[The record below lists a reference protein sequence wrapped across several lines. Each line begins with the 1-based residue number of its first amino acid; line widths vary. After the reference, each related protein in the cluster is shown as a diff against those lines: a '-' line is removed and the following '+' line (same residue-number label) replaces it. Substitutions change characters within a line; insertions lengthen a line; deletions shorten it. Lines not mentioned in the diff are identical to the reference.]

1 MFYIIVILAIIAT
14 AIVVRFIYNKTKS
27 LIFINSFQLVDGVLY
42 KDKLPYDGAVRI
54 NEVGGV
60 RAYFDF
66 NGGNLSRISLYMK
79 DGAAVNWRVGDKYL
93 NCYDREGKSLS
104 QGGFETLYNRFV
116 DANSML
122 EIFNRNFKRCQ
133 LAI

>member
-1 MFYIIVILAIIAT
+1 MFYIIVILAV
-14 AIVVRFIYNKTKS
+14 IVTVIVMRFVYNKTKS
-27 LIFINSFQLVDGVLY
+27 LLFINSFQLVDGVLY

-54 NEVGGV
+54 NEVGGA

-79 DGAAVNWRVGDKYL
+79 DGASVNWRVGDKYL

-104 QGGFETLYNRFV
+104 QGGFEALYNRFV